1 MACLFSTSA
10 TANGSVYEELTNGT
24 YNDGFPSYSPDGS
37 KLVYR
42 SWDIDNGPLGL
53 RIMDLE
59 TKNVTVLT
67 SGWDNL
73 PHWQP
78 GGDLILFTRRTSV
91 PNANEYEDNY
101 DVCTINSNGTDYKVL
116 TTSLANDAHAVWN
129 ADGSKIL
136 YSTGEFGFQDEA
148 AIYDD
153 TFQQYGQIM
162 SMDYTG
168 ENKVPLTNGIWED
181 SMPLYVPNS
190 FWL

>member
-1 MACLFSTSA
+1 
-10 TANGSVYEELTNGT
+10 
-24 YNDGFPSYSPDGS
+24 
-37 KLVYR
+37 
-42 SWDIDNGPLGL
+42 
-53 RIMDLE
+53 MDLE
-59 TKNVTVLT
+59 TRNITTLT
-67 SGWDNL
+67 TGWDNL

-91 PNANEYEDNY
+91 PNENEYEDNY
-101 DVCTINSNGTDYKVL
+101 DVCTINSDGTDYKVL

-129 ADGSKIL
+129 GDGTKIL

-162 SMDYTG
+162 SMDYDG
-168 ENKVPLTNGIWED
+168 ANKVVLTNGIWED

-190 FWL
+190 YWS